1 MASPLGSPPLTIREK
16 ARRQPI
22 DVPGVSQAMKSS
34 TDAQAL
40 DYAGA
45 CRSEF
50 SYSPACLV
58 PASESLRQCLSS
70 SAEQLAGTL
79 PYHINA
85 LYRPDIGA
93 TSDITSLAVAEGGM
107 KPPFSYIALITM
119 AIRSTPE
126 QKITLNGI
134 YKFIMD
140 RFPFYHH
147 NKQGW
152 QNSIRHNLSL
162 NDCFV
167 KLPREKGK
175 PGKGHYWTL
184 GANCESMFE
193 NGNFRRRKRRKKQT
207 AMDVDRPAAV
217 TFAKHERL
225 FAAAAAAA
233 AASARPYH
241 ELDLSTPVRLPLP
254 PPNALRTPELLA
266 QPSPGSPETPA
277 DTAKVDGRFN
287 SSFTIES
294 IMRRPSRAASNR
306 TEADAPQ
313 LYGSRLGATAGS
325 GGSALFGHLPSL
337 SWPLYFGKGSLAA
350 EGFGQAQGQQPGGAL
365 WSPLS
370 RYEALVSCKRSLL
383 SADTQASFDAFPP
396 LLKVELGEKRTL
408 TQ

>member
-1 MASPLGSPPLTIREK
+1 
-16 ARRQPI
+16 
-22 DVPGVSQAMKSS
+22 MKSS
-34 TDAQAL
+34 ADTQAL
-40 DYAGA
+40 DHADA
-45 CRSEF
+45 CSSEF
-50 SYSPACLV
+50 FYPPGCLV
-58 PASESLRQCLSS
+58 PVSDSYPRCLSS
-70 SAEQLAGTL
+70 SEQVGSLTYPIS
-79 PYHINA
+79 PY
-85 LYRPDIGA
+85 YRPDVGA
-93 TSDITSLAVAEGGM
+93 LSDITSLAVAEGAM
-107 KPPFSYIALITM
+107 KPPYSYIALITM

-193 NGNFRRRKRRKKQT
+193 NGNFRRRKRRKKQP
-207 AMDVDRPAAV
+207 AMDMDRPATVA
-217 TFAKHERL
+217 FAKHERL

-233 AASARPYH
+233 AGRPYH

-254 PPNALRTPELLA
+254 SSAALRTPELPELPA
-266 QPSPGSPETPA
+266 QPSRFSSPTPA
-277 DTAKVDGRFN
+277 DTAKADGRFN

-294 IMRRPSRAASNR
+294 IMRRPSKAATNR
-306 TEADAPQ
+306 TETDAPQ
-313 LYGSRLGATAGS
+313 LHVPRLSAAAGDS
-325 GGSALFGHLPSL
+325 SALFGHLPAFSL
-337 SWPLYFGKGSLAA
+337 PLYFGKSLLAA
-350 EGFGQAQGQQPGGAL
+350 EGFAQTQGQPGGAL

-370 RYEALVSCKRSLL
+370 RYETLVGYKRSLA
-383 SADTQASFDAFPP
+383 SADAQAAFDAFSP
-396 LLKVELGEKRTL
+396 LLKVELGEKRTP
-408 TQ
+408 TP